1 LNHARFADIS
11 KGNLTLATAHYC
23 LGRFSTAL
31 AYINAYE
38 ELVEVGLGYIFC
50 STRHGVQTVG
60 NYEEN
65 ICGQGFDSMEKAS
78 LAVSYDFEI
87 LKMMPLVPIEIALE
101 VVMMKNT
108 ESRVVIPPKMYA
120 IFLKILC
127 YSNMSNLMVVQELSL
142 GLKDCLA
149 FTNRITRHLNY
160 IFLAVTAVKLGDYDN
175 ALRYYCLAH
184 NSKRALVTGNSSCP
198 EWSSRTSCLFYI
210 AQLLRMLV

>member
-1 LNHARFADIS
+1 
-11 KGNLTLATAHYC
+11 
-23 LGRFSTAL
+23 
-31 AYINAYE
+31 
-38 ELVEVGLGYIFC
+38 
-50 STRHGVQTVG
+50 
-60 NYEEN
+60 
-65 ICGQGFDSMEKAS
+65 MEKAS
-78 LAVSYDFEI
+78 LAVSYDFEV

-108 ESRVVIPPKMYA
+108 DSRVVIPPKMYA

-127 YSNMSNLMVVQELSL
+127 YSNMSNLKAVQELYQT
-142 GLKDCLA
+142 LKNCLV

-160 IFLAVTAVKLGDYDN
+160 ILLAITAVKLGEYDD

-184 NSKRALVTGNSSCP
+184 NSKRALVMGNSGCP